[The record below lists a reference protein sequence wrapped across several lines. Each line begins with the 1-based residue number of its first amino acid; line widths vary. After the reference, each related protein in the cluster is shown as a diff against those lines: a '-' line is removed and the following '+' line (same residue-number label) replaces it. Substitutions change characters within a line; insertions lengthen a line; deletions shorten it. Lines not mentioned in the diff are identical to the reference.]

1 MMLAGASSNGS
12 FSGLGVQVAD
22 RKFMTMTY
30 GGSTCNRKLGNVIDF
45 GDTITYSIRN
55 TLVYLLRSGKM
66 NIA

>member
-1 MMLAGASSNGS
+1 
-12 FSGLGVQVAD
+12 
-22 RKFMTMTY
+22 MTMTY
-30 GGSTCNRKLGNVIDF
+30 GGSTCNCKLGNVIDF

>member
-45 GDTITYSIRN
+45 GDTTTYSIRN
-55 TLVYLLRSGKM
+55 TLVHLLRSGKM